1 MLNLSKDRGKDC
13 LCHCTHVYLRKG
25 RDSSEMCC
33 PPPPRDP
40 TSPVTKAET
49 VITIVHPCTM
59 GEKLSQLRC
68 MASNPSSL
76 ILHQQRQW
84 LVFWEKLNSFKALTP
99 GPSSGPHWGVHVLI
113 RFSHAQL
120 FVTPGS
126 SVRGISQARILQ
138 WVAIPF
144 SRGSS

>member
-1 MLNLSKDRGKDC
+1 M
-13 LCHCTHVYLRKG
+13 YLRKG
-25 RDSSEMCC
+25 RDSSEMC

-40 TSPVTKAET
+40 TTPVTKAET
-49 VITIVHPCTM
+49 VIIIVHPCTM

-68 MASNPSSL
+68 VASNPSSL

-84 LVFWEKLNSFKALTP
+84 LVFWEKLNSFKALT
-99 GPSSGPHWGVHVLI
+99 SGPRSGPQWGVHVLI

-126 SVRGISQARILQ
+126 SVRGTIQTRILK
-138 WVAIPF
+138 WVAIPS
-144 SRGSS
+144 SRGTFPIHGFNLYPLCLLH

>member
-1 MLNLSKDRGKDC
+1 M
-13 LCHCTHVYLRKG
+13 YLKKG

-126 SVRGISQARILQ
+126 SVRGTIQTRILK
-138 WVAIPF
+138 WVAIPS
-144 SRGSS
+144 SRGTFPIQGFNSYLLCLLH